1 MRNGCNVFDKC
12 YIQTCCLQGT
22 DCSFTTAAG
31 AFYENF
37 NCLQTVIGS
46 SFCSCICSHLCC
58 IGCGFS
64 GTSKAQLTSTCPGK
78 RIPCCV
84 SNCNDCIIESGLD
97 MSLATFYFS
106 FITASASRCLFH
118 SFLCHLPQ
126 TSLSKY
132 RIISSCSQRSFW
144 DLFLFLRLSLS
155 SDL

>member
-106 FITASASRCLFH
+106 FITASASRCLF
-118 SFLCHLPQ
+118 SQFSLPFA
-126 TSLSKY
+126 SNLL
-132 RIISSCSQRSFW
+132 IEISNYF
-144 DLFLFLRLSLS
+144 FLFSTVFLGPFLVLAFVFVF
-155 SDL
+155 